1 MTVDAQVDEAR
12 RLLAGALHVAP
23 EEIADDAA
31 IGSVEAWDS
40 IAHVNL
46 MMAVEERLGRTLD
59 PLETIEAASMPGLA
73 KLLAGR

>member
-1 MTVDAQVDEAR
+1 MTAEAQVDEAR
-12 RLLAGALHVAP
+12 RLLAAALHVAP
-23 EEIADDAA
+23 AEIADDAA

-46 MMAVEERLGRTLD
+46 IMALEERLGRTLD
-59 PLETIEAASMPGLA
+59 PLETMEAATVPGLA